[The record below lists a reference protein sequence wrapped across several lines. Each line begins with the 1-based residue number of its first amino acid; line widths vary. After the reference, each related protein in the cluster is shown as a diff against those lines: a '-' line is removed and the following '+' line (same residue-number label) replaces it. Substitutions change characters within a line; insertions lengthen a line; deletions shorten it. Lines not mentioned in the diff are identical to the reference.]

1 MARSQIKYQRNRPE
15 ILPPLYECKI
25 ARISGRASYYELK
38 RYWSVD
44 VDTDH
49 VEKAIK
55 NETKMP
61 EDKSEG
67 YVERR
72 KCWRI
77 ERKGNVIETEIIEWK
92 KGGRMERR
100 RRKTSR

>member
-1 MARSQIKYQRNRPE
+1 M
-15 ILPPLYECKI
+15 
-25 ARISGRASYYELK
+25 
-38 RYWSVD
+38 
-44 VDTDH
+44 DTDH

-72 KCWRI
+72 KCSRI
-77 ERKGNVIETEIIEWK
+77 ERKGDVIETEIIEWK

-100 RRKTSR
+100 RRKTSRQRRPRQSLNHIVTRVN